1 MKKLLQVILVIL
13 GFHGSFSVSNVNPV
27 YIPRTRSPPSARAE
41 PILSYSSVTN
51 KLVLFGGYSDD
62 GFQNDIW
69 TFSLTSF
76 QWFSAYQLSASS
88 PGIL

>member
-41 PILSYSSVTN
+41 PILSYSTVTN
-51 KLVLFGGYSDD
+51 KLVLF
-62 GFQNDIW
+62 
-69 TFSLTSF
+69 
-76 QWFSAYQLSASS
+76 
-88 PGIL
+88 